1 MPDSASA
8 PSSRIRP
15 DDLQRRTFSRNRRGY
30 DPAEVAAFL
39 EELAAELATWEE
51 REEELLRALV
61 EAEERAANPKMD
73 DSQLSSALGQKSA
86 EVLRNAHQEATRL
99 VNTAEETASAMV
111 RDAQQQA
118 TDVQVRAEA
127 AAAERIAQAELSAG
141 AVHEDVRADVAATLE
156 RAKSDGDAL
165 LDRARERGRLMIEQ
179 AQETRRRML
188 TETAQRRRVLL
199 IQIEQLRAA
208 RDQLARTVIGVRGTV
223 DDIVSGLARADDD
236 ARSAAAAVAERVA
249 EVEIQEAEGLEPP
262 DTEAIMAGP
271 TEPDQPATVAPISI
285 EETSEEAAPEALVE
299 EVDEAGP
306 ASVDEVEEVVQEDV
320 GEVEVEETVQ
330 ASVGQT
336 GPRGAGD
343 DSKVE
348 ELFARIRE
356 GRVSE
361 PVERTTEPEPT
372 EPSFLVA
379 DPGPVDNPVDLA
391 GDTEADRLV
400 AERDDL
406 LDPIIARMARR
417 LKRAMQDDQNLLLHR
432 LRSDSGEY
440 RQELLSSEDEQRRGL
455 VEASVDFLGDAF
467 DAGETFARQHLGADE
482 GAALGAT
489 EINRSAVGTGAQELA
504 DNVVTLLRRRLLEED
519 VDVEG
524 PGPSEEEAA
533 ELVSAAYREW
543 RGERIERLVG
553 DHVIGAFSSGVRAA
567 SGKAPLVW
575 IAAGPDAACADC
587 EDNVLADTIGEDERF
602 PTGHL
607 HPPAHAGC
615 RCLVVPTKT

>member
-1 MPDSASA
+1 M
-8 PSSRIRP
+8 RP
-15 DDLQRRTFSRNRRGY
+15 DEVSRRTFSRNRRGF
-30 DPAEVAAFL
+30 DAAEVAAYL
-39 EELAAELATWEE
+39 EELATELAAWEE
-51 REEELLRALV
+51 REEELLRQLTS
-61 EAEERAANPKMD
+61 AEERAAHPEID
-73 DSQLSSALGQKSA
+73 DEQLTSALGQKSS
-86 EVLRNAHQEATRL
+86 EVLRNALQEASRL
-99 VNTAEETASAMV
+99 VNAAEETAGAVV

-118 TDVQVRAEA
+118 TDIQVSAEA

-141 AVHEDVRADVAATLE
+141 AVHEDVQSDVAAILD
-156 RAKSDGDAL
+156 RARSDSNAL

-249 EVEIQEAEGLEPP
+249 EVEIQEVEGLEPAETGAITAGRVEHDVDSAVASP
-262 DTEAIMAGP
+262 DGSSP
-271 TEPDQPATVAPISI
+271 GQDDQDD
-285 EETSEEAAPEALVE
+285 EEK
-299 EVDEAGP
+299 
-306 ASVDEVEEVVQEDV
+306 VV
-320 GEVEVEETVQ
+320 
-330 ASVGQT
+330 
-336 GPRGAGD
+336 D

-361 PVERTTEPEPT
+361 PAESAFSEPGNSAPASSEAPIGT
-372 EPSFLVA
+372 DA
-379 DPGPVDNPVDLA
+379 QAGPVVTAL
-391 GDTEADRLV
+391 GTEAERLT

-417 LKRAMQDDQNLLLHR
+417 LKRAMQDDQNMLLHR

-440 RQELLSSEDEQRRGL
+440 RQELVSSEDEQRRGL

-467 DAGETFARQHLGADE
+467 DAGEAFARQKLGTED
-482 GAALGAT
+482 GASHDAT

-504 DNVVTLLRRRLLEED
+504 DTVVTLLRRRLLEED
-519 VDVEG
+519 AEG
-524 PGPSEEEAA
+524 PGPTEEEAA

-553 DHVIGAFSSGVRAA
+553 DHVLGAFSGGVRAA
-567 SGKAPLVW
+567 SGKTPLRW
-575 IAAGPDAACADC
+575 IAAGAEEPCADC
-587 EDNVLADTIGEDERF
+587 DDNALAEAVAEGERF

-615 RCLVVPTKT
+615 RCLVVPTTT

>member
-1 MPDSASA
+1 MADPPSASS
-8 PSSRIRP
+8 PRMRP
-15 DDLQRRTFSRNRRGY
+15 DEVSRRTFSRNRRGF
-30 DPAEVAAFL
+30 DAVEVAAYL
-39 EELAAELATWEE
+39 EELATELAAWEE
-51 REEELLRALV
+51 REEELLGQLTS
-61 EAEERAANPKMD
+61 AEERAAHPEID
-73 DSQLSSALGQKSA
+73 DEQLTSALGQKSS
-86 EVLRNAHQEATRL
+86 EVLRNALEEASRL
-99 VNTAEETASAMV
+99 VNAAEETAGAVV

-118 TDVQVRAEA
+118 TDIQVSAEA

-141 AVHEDVRADVAATLE
+141 AVHEDVQSDVAAILD
-156 RAKSDGDAL
+156 RARSDSNAL

-249 EVEIQEAEGLEPP
+249 EVEIQEVEGLEPAE
-262 DTEAIMAGP
+262 TEAI
-271 TEPDQPATVAPISI
+271 T
-285 EETSEEAAPEALVE
+285 
-299 EVDEAGP
+299 AGP
-306 ASVDEVEEVVQEDV
+306 AEHDVDSAVASSDGSLSGQDDEEKV
-320 GEVEVEETVQ
+320 
-330 ASVGQT
+330 
-336 GPRGAGD
+336 GD

-361 PVERTTEPEPT
+361 PAESAFSEPGNSPPASSETPIGT
-372 EPSFLVA
+372 DAQAGTVA
-379 DPGPVDNPVDLA
+379 TALG
-391 GDTEADRLV
+391 TEAERLT

-417 LKRAMQDDQNLLLHR
+417 LKRAMQDDQNMLLHR

-440 RQELLSSEDEQRRGL
+440 RQELVSSEDEQRRGL

-467 DAGETFARQHLGADE
+467 DAGEAFARQKLGTEE
-482 GAALGAT
+482 GAAPDAT

-504 DNVVTLLRRRLLEED
+504 DTVVTLLRRRLLEED
-519 VDVEG
+519 AEG
-524 PGPSEEEAA
+524 PGPTEEEAA

-553 DHVIGAFSSGVRAA
+553 DHVVGAFSSGVRAA
-567 SGKAPLVW
+567 SGKTPLRW
-575 IAAGPDAACADC
+575 IAAGPEEPCADC
-587 EDNVLADTIGEDERF
+587 DDNALAEAVAEGERF

-615 RCLVVPTKT
+615 RCLVVPTTT

>member
-1 MPDSASA
+1 MSEPPSDS
-8 PSSRIRP
+8 SSRMRP
-15 DDLQRRTFSRNRRGY
+15 DDVPRRTFSRNRRGY
-30 DPAEVAAFL
+30 DPAEVGAFL
-39 EELAAELATWEE
+39 EELAAELVAWEE
-51 REEELLRALV
+51 REAELVVELA
-61 EAEERAANPKMD
+61 EAEERAANPKID
-73 DSQLSSALGQKSA
+73 DNQLTSALGAKSS
-86 EVLRNAHQEATRL
+86 EVLRNALQEGARL
-99 VNTAEETASAMV
+99 VNAAEETAGAVV

-118 TDVQVRAEA
+118 TDIQVSAEA

-141 AVHEDVRADVAATLE
+141 AVHEDVQSDVAAILD
-156 RAKSDGDAL
+156 RARSDANAL

-236 ARSAAAAVAERVA
+236 ARAAAAAVAERVA
-249 EVEIQEAEGLEPP
+249 EVEIQEAEGLEPAET
-262 DTEAIMAGP
+262 DAITVGRDDHDAESGVAASNASSVG
-271 TEPDQPATVAPISI
+271 EPDG
-285 EETSEEAAPEALVE
+285 ET
-299 EVDEAGP
+299 
-306 ASVDEVEEVVQEDV
+306 
-320 GEVEVEETVQ
+320 
-330 ASVGQT
+330 
-336 GPRGAGD
+336 AGD

-356 GRVSE
+356 GRVVEPAEPAVAETVTSE
-361 PVERTTEPEPT
+361 RASPETRDETET
-372 EPSFLVA
+372 ETETRSGVLVT
-379 DPGPVDNPVDLA
+379 DVG
-391 GDTEADRLV
+391 TEAERL
-400 AERDDL
+400 ATQRDDL

-417 LKRAMQDDQNLLLHR
+417 LKRAMQDDQNMLLHR

-455 VEASVDFLGDAF
+455 VEGSVDFLGDAF
-467 DAGETFARQHLGADE
+467 DAGEAFARGQLGTD
-482 GAALGAT
+482 GDAAPDAT

-504 DNVVTLLRRRLLEED
+504 DTVVTILRRRLLEDE
-519 VDVEG
+519 VEG
-524 PGPSEEEAA
+524 PGPTEEEAA

-567 SGKAPLVW
+567 SGKVPLRW
-575 IAAGPDAACADC
+575 IAAGPDEACADC
-587 EDNVLADTIGEDERF
+587 DDNALAEAAADGERF

-607 HPPAHAGC
+607 HPPAHVGC
-615 RCLVVPTKT
+615 RCLVVPTTT

>member
-1 MPDSASA
+1 
-8 PSSRIRP
+8 
-15 DDLQRRTFSRNRRGY
+15 
-30 DPAEVAAFL
+30 
-39 EELAAELATWEE
+39 
-51 REEELLRALV
+51 
-61 EAEERAANPKMD
+61 
-73 DSQLSSALGQKSA
+73 
-86 EVLRNAHQEATRL
+86 
-99 VNTAEETASAMV
+99 
-111 RDAQQQA
+111 
-118 TDVQVRAEA
+118 
-127 AAAERIAQAELSAG
+127 
-141 AVHEDVRADVAATLE
+141 
-156 RAKSDGDAL
+156 
-165 LDRARERGRLMIEQ
+165 MIEQ

-262 DTEAIMAGP
+262 DAEAIMAAP
-271 TEPDQPATVAPISI
+271 VEPEVADIEPEVADIEPEVADAESTSPSLVDDVTDEARSASI
-285 EETSEEAAPEALVE
+285 EEVAPASPDEEDQENLTAADQKSIGEADQKSLTE
-299 EVDEAGP
+299 ADRKGFDEAN
-306 ASVDEVEEVVQEDV
+306 AESV
-320 GEVEVEETVQ
+320 
-330 ASVGQT
+330 
-336 GPRGAGD
+336 GD

-356 GRVSE
+356 GRVAE
-361 PVERTTEPEPT
+361 PVETVTGDSPPPQPPSMQSEPG
-372 EPSFLVA
+372 SVA
-379 DPGPVDNPVDLA
+379 TAVRLG
-391 GDTEADRLV
+391 GDTESDRLV

-467 DAGETFARQHLGADE
+467 DAGETFARQQLGADE
-482 GAALGAT
+482 SISPDAT
-489 EINRSAVGTGAQELA
+489 RVNRSAVGTGAQELA
-504 DNVVTLLRRRLLEED
+504 DNVITLLRRRLLEDD

-524 PGPSEEEAA
+524 PGPTEEEAA

-567 SGKAPLVW
+567 SGKAPLRW

-587 EDNVLADTIGEDERF
+587 EDNVLAEAVAEGERF

>member
-1 MPDSASA
+1 MSEPPSDS
-8 PSSRIRP
+8 SSRMRP
-15 DDLQRRTFSRNRRGY
+15 DDVPRRTFSRSRRGY
-30 DPAEVAAFL
+30 DPAEVGAFL
-39 EELAAELATWEE
+39 EKLAAELVAWEE
-51 REEELLRALV
+51 REAELVVELA
-61 EAEERAANPKMD
+61 EAEERAANPQID
-73 DSQLSSALGQKSA
+73 DNQLTSALGAKSS
-86 EVLRNAHQEATRL
+86 EVLRNALQEATRL
-99 VNTAEETASAMV
+99 VNAAEETAGAVV

-118 TDVQVRAEA
+118 TDIQVSAEA

-141 AVHEDVRADVAATLE
+141 AVQEDVQSDVAAILD
-156 RAKSDGDAL
+156 RARSDSNAL

-236 ARSAAAAVAERVA
+236 ARAAAAAVAERVA
-249 EVEIQEAEGLEPP
+249 EVEIQEAEGLEPAET
-262 DTEAIMAGP
+262 DAITVGRDDHDAESGVAASNASSVG
-271 TEPDQPATVAPISI
+271 EPD
-285 EETSEEAAPEALVE
+285 
-299 EVDEAGP
+299 G
-306 ASVDEVEEVVQEDV
+306 
-320 GEVEVEETVQ
+320 ETV
-330 ASVGQT
+330 
-336 GPRGAGD
+336 GD

-356 GRVSE
+356 GRVFEPAEPAVAETVTSE
-361 PVERTTEPEPT
+361 RASPETRDETET
-372 EPSFLVA
+372 ETETRSGVLVT
-379 DPGPVDNPVDLA
+379 DVG
-391 GDTEADRLV
+391 TEAERLA

-417 LKRAMQDDQNLLLHR
+417 LKRAMQDDQNMLLHR

-455 VEASVDFLGDAF
+455 VEGSVDFLGDAF
-467 DAGETFARQHLGADE
+467 DAGEAFARGQLGTD
-482 GAALGAT
+482 GDAAPDAT

-504 DNVVTLLRRRLLEED
+504 DTVVTLLRRRLLEDE
-519 VDVEG
+519 VEG
-524 PGPSEEEAA
+524 PGPTEEEAA

-567 SGKAPLVW
+567 SGKVPLRW
-575 IAAGPDAACADC
+575 IAAGPDEACADC
-587 EDNVLADTIGEDERF
+587 DDNALAEAAADGERF

-607 HPPAHAGC
+607 HPPAHVGC
-615 RCLVVPTKT
+615 RCLVVPTTT